1 MSHGLELPGR
11 AEAMALPRVGAVA
24 ACARAMAWLNE
35 RILLACTLAIVAAA
49 LVLTGSVATRY
60 VLKVP
65 TDWQDEASVI
75 LMVGATFMSG
85 AYVQSQRGHVGI
97 AALASILPPRVN
109 RWRIVLAD
117 AISFLFCTFFSWKS
131 WTLLH
136 EAVVDGQTTSSTWA
150 PPLWIPY
157 GMMATGMSL
166 IAAQLLLQTVV
177 HFAAEEERR

>member
-1 MSHGLELPGR
+1 
-11 AEAMALPRVGAVA
+11 MALPRVGAVA

-97 AALASILPPRVN
+97 AALASVLPPRVN

-166 IAAQLLLQTVV
+166 VAAQLLLQTVV
-177 HFAAEEERR
+177 HFAAEEGRR